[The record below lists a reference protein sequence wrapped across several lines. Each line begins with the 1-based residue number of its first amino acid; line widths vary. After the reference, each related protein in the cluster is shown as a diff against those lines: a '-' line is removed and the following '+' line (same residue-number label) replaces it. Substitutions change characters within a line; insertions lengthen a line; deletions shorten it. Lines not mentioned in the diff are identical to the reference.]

1 MAVIWHVTM
10 SLDGFIA
17 GPGDAM
23 GWMLDYRDTNPE
35 VDELIAS
42 IGAIL
47 AGRHSYDV
55 GTRAGSAEIQ
65 RPYGGAWNGPMFVLT
80 HKPTTSKDPNLLFFA
95 ADIARAVATAQKAA
109 RGKNVAVLGADVARQ
124 CVDHQLLDEL
134 FVHVAPV
141 LLGDGVRLFNHPAGK
156 VVKLEPITV
165 SQPGQLTNLRFRFIK
180 TPGTSDP
187 GSRPGVT

>member
-17 GPGDAM
+17 GPGDSM
-23 GWMLDYRDTNPE
+23 RWILDYSDPNPE

-47 AGRHSYDV
+47 SGRRSYDV
-55 GTRAGSAEIQ
+55 GLRAGDPAFQ
-65 RPYGGAWNGPMFVLT
+65 KPYGGAWKGPVFVLT
-80 HKPTTSKDPNLLFFA
+80 HRPVTSKDPNLLFFT

-109 RGKNVAVLGADVARQ
+109 RGKNVVVIGADVARQ

-134 FVHVAPV
+134 FVHIAPV
-141 LLGDGVRLFNHPAGK
+141 LLGDGVRLFSHPAGAP
-156 VVKLEPITV
+156 VNLEPISL
-165 SQPGQLTNLRFRFIK
+165 SQPQKVTNMRLRFVK
-180 TPGTSDP
+180 KP
-187 GSRPGVT
+187 GSTSPP